1 METCTFIDFINVLK
15 PWLSD
20 DYIRKAG
27 LDETGNFRLQFI
39 DGGVKNYRV
48 DECTASHIKDVIAM
62 LEKNGIAVEKL

>member
-1 METCTFIDFINVLK
+1 MEACTFIDFINVLK

-27 LDETGNFRLQFI
+27 LDENGNFRLQFT

-48 DECTASHIKDVIAM
+48 DECTADQIKNVVAM
-62 LEKNGIAVEKL
+62 LEKNGIAFEKL